1 MPCIMADSDLNDSFT
16 GDETRFSVKKELKAG
31 LRRFGHIGLIVFA
44 LLFRIFVD
52 QE

>member
-1 MPCIMADSDLNDSFT
+1 MAVSDLKDSFA
-16 GDETRFSVKKELKAG
+16 GDETRFSDKKELKAG
-31 LRRFGHIGLIVFA
+31 LRRFGYIGLIVFA